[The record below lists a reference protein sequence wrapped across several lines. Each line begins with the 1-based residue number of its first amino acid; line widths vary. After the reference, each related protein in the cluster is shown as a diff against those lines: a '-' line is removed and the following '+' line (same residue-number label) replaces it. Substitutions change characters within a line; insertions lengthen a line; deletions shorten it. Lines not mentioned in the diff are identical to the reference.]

1 MAVETDKTNT
11 GVVATIVVV
20 GAFAMI
26 SISALVTAM
35 VRAEQADLDTV
46 RPEHA
51 DLETVAAL
59 DAQQVGVLRQA
70 PHWVDKPA
78 GKLGIPIERAKQLV
92 VAEYQK
98 NPEAASP
105 PLPPG
110 LVLPPTPPDTT
121 AGTTPGAEPG
131 AVAPATGAAKGA
143 TPATAAMAAGA
154 PTGAASK

>member
-51 DLETVAAL
+51 DLDTVAAL
-59 DAQQVGVLRQA
+59 DAQQIGVLEQA

-78 GKLGIPIERAKQLV
+78 GKVGIPIERAKQLV
-92 VAEYQK
+92 LADFKK
-98 NPEAASP
+98 NPQAASP
-105 PLPPG
+105 PVPPG

-121 AGTTPGAEPG
+121 LGAPGAEPG
-131 AVAPATGAAKGA
+131 AVAPAAGAPVGA
-143 TPATAAMAAGA
+143 TPAAVAAPPA
-154 PTGAASK
+154 PAGAASK

>member
-11 GVVATIVVV
+11 GVVATIVAV

-35 VRAEQADLDTV
+35 VRAEEADLDTV

-51 DLETVAAL
+51 DLDTVAAL
-59 DAQQVGVLRQA
+59 AAQQVGVLQQA
-70 PHWVDKPA
+70 PHWVDRPA

-92 VAEYQK
+92 LADYQK
-98 NPEAASP
+98 NPQAASP

-121 AGTTPGAEPG
+121 LGATPGAEPG
-131 AVAPATGAAKGA
+131 AGVPAAGAPVGA
-143 TPATAAMAAGA
+143 TPAAVAAPPA
-154 PTGAASK
+154 PVGAASK